1 MFRRWLRRV
10 ERGRKLRAAA
20 DLESWLASAEFVLEN
35 CATAQRSVAGET
47 DVGQTLD
54 RVDREL
60 MRFRNHAADVRPQ
73 LRRAAPALAEPVRR
87 ATDDIFHLRN
97 STHTYLLRWQS
108 SRLQTGE
115 GRSLNPG
122 ARRELEEAL
131 LRASEAARRLRSDLV
146 VLTPPIHELIDAWSK
161 EG

>member
-1 MFRRWLRRV
+1 MFRRWLDRWERSRRA
-10 ERGRKLRAAA
+10 RAAA
-20 DLESWLASAEFVLEN
+20 DLESWLASVEFVLEN
-35 CATAQRSVAGET
+35 CTTAHRSVAGET

-73 LRRAAPALAEPVRR
+73 LRRAAPALVEPVRR

-97 STHTYLLRWQS
+97 HTHTYLLRWQS
-108 SRLQTGE
+108 SRLQMAAG
-115 GRSLNPG
+115 GSLNAG
-122 ARRELEEAL
+122 ARREMEEAL
-131 LRASEAARRLRSDLV
+131 LRASEAARRLRTDLET
-146 VLTPPIHELIDAWSK
+146 LTPRIHELIDAWSR